1 MDTSPPATASAQTL
15 DGLSAIERQV
25 LDAQTIIWGYES
37 FSNLLEVLRWLFA
50 WDPDGRAFTHEKLKL
65 AHKALR
71 QQDLLEEET
80 ARPGRWRVREPL
92 RSSVY
97 LALLERLP
105 GSQLRHAVFS
115 AARYSPKGPHYG
127 WSVSGVDAS
136 AAVLRVALL
145 TDTPAA
151 ELVTLE
157 SQFRLAYD
165 QAAITSRAFG
175 GRVDDAI
182 FRRMPGRWRDWLVG
196 NGLGRFAHSFDAT
209 QLPVFEWVLASLQRP
224 GCNLPP
230 HLRYQTVE
238 ILLHQGKADAALG
251 LLAGSDSMDAKA
263 LRAAALVQ
271 DGRWQEAEAE
281 FDAAMKA
288 LKKEHGG
295 KAAPLPYSLTQ
306 YHVLALLAQQT
317 PRAQE
322 AARKFCLTAS
332 RSRNPSPHD
341 GWGLWVHAVN
351 VRLGNTALERT
362 AFRLRSRADHI
373 DPSDVWRCWL
383 RAWLGLAPER
393 KDDGTDSQALTRLRA
408 GLQGVGFAWIAQQ
421 LEAAE
426 TVYRGGEP
434 PPNCFIPCRQENWRT
449 VLASLQALAGEEA
462 TGKAE
467 SSAPSSRILWSL
479 NLDPDGSVLD
489 IEPLEQKRGARGWGK
504 PKALGLSRLAGNENL
519 DPWDHKVAR
528 AVRESRYASRL
539 YTLDRAAAITAL
551 IGHPA
556 VVLGH
561 DFDETV
567 DLVEGT
573 PEMEVVRRGDSF
585 TLRVNPPLREA
596 EPEFFR
602 DDTEQRREADA
613 LSLITV
619 LQDSPR
625 RLRVVRFTPAQ
636 RRAAILLAGKVSV
649 PASAEAE
656 LEKTLQLL
664 TSHFQVH
671 GDSARAAR
679 EVETDSRLRA
689 ELSPTGEGLLLRLV
703 AAPLGD
709 DGPRLMPGVGRE
721 RIMAALRGE
730 GVGTRRDL
738 KVERAHLDAVLDAL
752 PFLDPPARGD
762 QVAEWQVDEPEQ
774 ALSLVETLP
783 QLPAVAA
790 LDWPKG
796 KPVRVHT
803 VDARQLGVSVR
814 TDRDWFAL
822 SGQVRLDEGLVL
834 ELEQLLEWSASGRGR
849 FLPMGAGTYAA
860 LTEHLRAQL
869 ADLAAVA
876 EIGKDG
882 ARIPQ
887 LAAAWLEQALE
898 GTEATLDKAFRH
910 KVDRLRAAQDQTHS
924 VPRALQAQL
933 RPYQE
938 DGYGWAMRLADAG
951 FGACLADD
959 MGLGKTLQALAVL
972 LARAGGGAALVVAPT
987 SVCGNWLAEAG
998 RFAPTLNFQYYGE
1011 GDRAGMITA
1020 AAPGDV
1026 ILVSYG
1032 LMQQAAEAFAA
1043 RSWHTLVVD
1052 EAQAVKNAQ
1061 AKRSQALFDLPADF
1075 RLALSGT
1082 PVENR
1087 LAELWSIMRFCN
1099 PGLLGTLTRFNQRF
1113 ATPIERD
1120 RDRDTQHLLRRL
1132 IAPFLLRRT
1141 KAQVLQELPPR
1152 TEQTLTIVPE
1162 AAEAAHYEALRRQA
1176 LAETANSLATESAG
1190 QTRFVILAQ
1199 LTRLRRAACDPRL
1212 TSPQLGIVGAKL
1224 RAFAELATE
1233 LSANGHKALVFSQFV
1248 DFLTLLREP
1257 LDQAGIAYQY
1267 LDGSTPAAERT
1278 RRVAAFQKGE
1288 GDLFLISLKAG
1299 GFGLNLTAADYVV
1312 IADPWWNPAA
1322 EDQAMGR
1329 AHRIGQQR
1337 PVTVYRLV
1345 LKASLEEHI
1354 VSLLGEKRALAEG
1367 ILAEGEGAVLPSTDD
1382 LLALIRGAQA

>member
-1 MDTSPPATASAQTL
+1 MDTHPPATTAASSL
-15 DGLSAIERQV
+15 DSLSAAERQV
-25 LDAQTIIWGYES
+25 LDAQTIIWGYEP
-37 FSNLLEVLRWLFA
+37 FSNLLEVLRALFA
-50 WDPDGRAFTHEKLKL
+50 CDPDGRAFTHDKLKV
-65 AHKALR
+65 AHQQLR
-71 QQDLLEEET
+71 GHGLLEEE
-80 ARPGRWRVREPL
+80 AGRPGRWRVREPL
-92 RSSVY
+92 RSTVY
-97 LALLERLP
+97 LALLEKLP
-105 GSQLRHAVFS
+105 GSRLRHAVFS
-115 AARYSPKGPHYG
+115 AAHYEPQGAHYG
-127 WSVSGVDAS
+127 WPVGGIAAS

-151 ELVTLE
+151 ELATLE
-157 SQFRLAYD
+157 SKFRQAYD
-165 QAAITSRAFG
+165 QAAIASHAFD
-175 GRVDDAI
+175 GRLDDAI
-182 FRRMPGRWRDWLVG
+182 VRRLPRNWRDWLVG
-196 NGLGRFAHSFDAT
+196 SSLTRVAHVFDAT
-209 QLPVFEWVLASLQRP
+209 HLRLFEWALASLQQP
-224 GCNLPP
+224 DCDLPE
-230 HLRYQTVE
+230 HLRCQTVE
-238 ILLHQGKADAALG
+238 ILLHQGRTEAAMG
-251 LLAGSDSMDAKA
+251 LLAGFDSMDAKA
-263 LRAAALVQ
+263 LQAAALVQ
-271 DGRWQEAEAE
+271 NGRWQEAENA
-281 FDAAMKA
+281 FDAAIKA
-288 LKKEHGG
+288 LKKQVGG
-295 KAAPLPYSLTQ
+295 KVAPLPSSLTQ

-317 PRAQE
+317 PRALE
-322 AARKFCLTAS
+322 AARKFCLTES
-332 RSRNPSPHD
+332 RSRNPSPYE
-341 GWGLWVHAVN
+341 GWGLWVHAAN
-351 VRLGNTALERT
+351 VRLGNVALERS
-362 AFRLRSRADHI
+362 AFRLRSTPDYLDSTDI
-373 DPSDVWRCWL
+373 WRCWL
-383 RAWLGLAPER
+383 RAWLGLEPDR
-393 KDDGTDSQALTRLRA
+393 KDDASDRKALAKLRA
-408 GLQGVGFAWIAQQ
+408 ALQAVGFAWIAQQ

-426 TVYRGGEP
+426 TVYRGGQP
-434 PPNCFIPCRQENWRT
+434 PSNCFLPGRQENWRT
-449 VLASLQALAGEEA
+449 VLASLQALAGEEES
-462 TGKAE
+462 GKTEA
-467 SSAPSSRILWSL
+467 SDAASRILWSL
-479 NLDPDGSVLD
+479 NLDHDGSVLD
-489 IEPLEQKRGARGWGK
+489 IEALEQKRGVRGWGK
-504 PKALGLSRLAGNENL
+504 PKPMSLGRLVGNEKL
-519 DPWDHKVAR
+519 EPWDHKVAR
-528 AVRESRYASRL
+528 AVRENRHGSRSYR
-539 YTLDRAAAITAL
+539 LDRAAAITAL

-556 VVLGH
+556 VVLSL

-567 DLVEGT
+567 DLVEGA
-573 PEMEVVRRGDSF
+573 PEMEVVRRGDAF
-585 TLRVNPPLREA
+585 TLRVNPPLRDPELAFYRQDAEETREA
-596 EPEFFR
+596 E
-602 DDTEQRREADA
+602 A

-636 RRAAILLAGKVSV
+636 RRAAILLAGKVSI

-656 LEKTLQLL
+656 LHKTLQLL
-664 TSHFQVH
+664 TGHFQVH
-671 GDSARAAR
+671 GDAARAAR
-679 EVETDSRLRA
+679 EVETDTRLRA
-689 ELSPTGEGLLLRLV
+689 ELSPAGDGLLLRLV

-709 DGPRLMPGVGRE
+709 EGPRLMPGAGRE

-738 KVERAHLDAVLDAL
+738 KAERGHLDAVLDAF

-783 QLPAVAA
+783 LLPAVAA

-796 KPVRVHT
+796 KSVRVLT

-814 TDRDWFAL
+814 TERDWFAL
-822 SGQVRLDEGLVL
+822 AGQVRLDEGLVL
-834 ELEQLLEWSASGRGR
+834 ELGQLLEWAASGRGR
-849 FLPMGAGTYAA
+849 FLPMGTGTYAA
-860 LTEHLRAQL
+860 LTEHLRARL

-876 EIGKDG
+876 EIAKEGP
-882 ARIPQ
+882 RIPQ

-898 GTEATLDKAFRH
+898 GTEATLDKAFRNN
-910 KVDRLRAAQDQTHS
+910 VERLRAAQDQTHTS
-924 VPRALQAQL
+924 PPALQAQL

-987 SVCGNWLAEAG
+987 SVCGNWLDEAG
-998 RFAPTLNFQYYGE
+998 RFAPTLNFQYYAE
-1011 GDRAGMITA
+1011 GDRAGKLESA
-1020 AAPGDV
+1020 AAGDV

-1120 RDRDTQHLLRRL
+1120 RDRDAQHLLRRL
-1132 IAPFLLRRT
+1132 IAPFVLRRT

-1152 TEQTLTIVPE
+1152 TELTLAVVPE
-1162 AAEAAHYEALRRQA
+1162 KAEAAHYEALRRQA
-1176 LAETANSLATESAG
+1176 LTDAAKSLATESAG
-1190 QTRFVILAQ
+1190 QARFNVLAQ

-1212 TSPQLGIVGAKL
+1212 TSPQLGIAGAKVQ
-1224 RAFAELATE
+1224 AFAELATE

-1257 LDQAGIAYQY
+1257 LDQAGIPYQY
-1267 LDGSTPAAERT
+1267 LDGSTPAGERT
-1278 RRVAAFQKGE
+1278 KRVRAFQNGE

-1345 LKASLEEHI
+1345 LKGSLEEHI
-1354 VSLLGEKRALAEG
+1354 VSLHGEKRALAEG

-1382 LLALIRGAQA
+1382 LMALIRGAQA